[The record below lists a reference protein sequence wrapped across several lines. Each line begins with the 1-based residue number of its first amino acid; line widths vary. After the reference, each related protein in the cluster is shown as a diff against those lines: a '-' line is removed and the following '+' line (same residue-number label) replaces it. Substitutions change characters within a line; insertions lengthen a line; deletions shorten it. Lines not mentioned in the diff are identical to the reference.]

1 MVTGFHLHFR
11 LGFKVR
17 FEGPHTM
24 LLSRSLR
31 RKILATALTAA
42 GIVLVYEA
50 TVFDSRSVASGAEQT
65 MPEAGSRMR
74 FEATAYCKGQTT
86 ASGVAV
92 RSGIAAGD
100 PKLLPEGS
108 VIKVDGVPERLQ
120 GIYTVLD
127 TGPKIQGRRIDV
139 YMWSCHEALDFGRR
153 PITLTVLRLGW
164 NPKNTAKEHK

>member
-1 MVTGFHLHFR
+1 
-11 LGFKVR
+11 
-17 FEGPHTM
+17 M

-31 RKILATALTAA
+31 RKLLATALAA
-42 GIVLVYEA
+42 VTFLLLYEA
-50 TVFDSRSVASGAEQT
+50 TVFDSRSIARGASETQPA
-65 MPEAGSRMR
+65 AGSRIR

-92 RSGIAAGD
+92 RAGIAAGD

-108 VIKVDGVPERLQ
+108 VIKVEGVPERLQ

-127 TGPKIQGRRIDV
+127 TGPRIQGRRIDL
-139 YMWSCHEALDFGRR
+139 YMWSCYEALDFGRR